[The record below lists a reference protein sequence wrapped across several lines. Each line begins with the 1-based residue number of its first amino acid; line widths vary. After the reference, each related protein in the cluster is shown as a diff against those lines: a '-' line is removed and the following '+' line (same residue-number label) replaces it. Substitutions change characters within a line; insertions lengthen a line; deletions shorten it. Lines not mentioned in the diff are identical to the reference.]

1 MPRKLLIAKAEELY
15 KDYTDQLLP
24 EIVPESEKLRFSNK
38 WVKGWMIE
46 YGVSLR
52 KPNKRF
58 AIKNEDRI
66 ERLSEHIKNL
76 LWVRKYFLDNFGYD
90 PLIINGDQMP
100 LHRNESSSQKTL
112 NMKNEDTFVKVI
124 LLVKF

>member
-46 YGVSLR
+46 YCVSLR

-66 ERLSEHIKNL
+66 ERLSEYIKNL

>member
-1 MPRKLLIAKAEELY
+1 
-15 KDYTDQLLP
+15 
-24 EIVPESEKLRFSNK
+24 
-38 WVKGWMIE
+38 MIE